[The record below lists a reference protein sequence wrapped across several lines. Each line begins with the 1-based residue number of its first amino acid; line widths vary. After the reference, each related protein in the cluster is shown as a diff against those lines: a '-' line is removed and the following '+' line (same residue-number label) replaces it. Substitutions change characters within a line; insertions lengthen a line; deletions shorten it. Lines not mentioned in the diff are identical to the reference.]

1 MKILKYKKLSSGRYK
16 LELESCEAVELY
28 EETILKFE
36 LLLKKKID
44 DYEMIKILEY
54 DKELDVYYVGLKILK
69 SKFKSVK
76 ELHDYLIKKEYSYD
90 LVDIA
95 IEKLLKQGYLNDELF
110 ARSYI
115 NNQIITS
122 SRGPIKICNDLFGK
136 GISQTIVNKEISLFT
151 EDLQIKKINKIIMVA
166 LKNNRTRGGLVLK
179 NKIIND
185 LIVSGYDLSIINR
198 VISDYEFSSNVDFA
212 KKEYD
217 KLYRKYSRKYSGK
230 ELEYKI
236 KEKLYQ
242 KGLNYEEG

>member
-95 IEKLLKQGYLNDELF
+95 IEKLLKQGYLNDRSF
-110 ARSYI
+110 AKSYI
-115 NNQIITS
+115 NNQIVTTTK
-122 SRGPIKICNDLFGK
+122 GPKKIELELR
-136 GISQTIVNKEISLFT
+136 ISKVDSNIIDEEIIVFDEET
-151 EDLQIKKINKIIMVA
+151 QIKKIDKIVNKMIRS
-166 LKNNRTRGGLVLK
+166 NRTRGGSVLK
-179 NKIIND
+179 RKIVND
-185 LIVSGYDLSIINR
+185 LNVLGYETDIIMSVVSNYDFSNNEDIV
-198 VISDYEFSSNVDFA
+198 

-217 KLYRKYSRKYSGK
+217 KLYKKLSKKYSGT

-242 KGLNYEEG
+242 KGLYYEN